1 MKNESAKV
9 EDAAQQRGYRFL
21 ISWLESLAV
30 AAHPLQPDSF
40 VAPVAVVLE
49 SLLSLKRD
57 D

>member
-1 MKNESAKV
+1 MKNEFAKV
-9 EDAAQQRGYRFL
+9 EDAVQQRGYRFL
-21 ISWLESLAV
+21 ISWL
-30 AAHPLQPDSF
+30 PDSF